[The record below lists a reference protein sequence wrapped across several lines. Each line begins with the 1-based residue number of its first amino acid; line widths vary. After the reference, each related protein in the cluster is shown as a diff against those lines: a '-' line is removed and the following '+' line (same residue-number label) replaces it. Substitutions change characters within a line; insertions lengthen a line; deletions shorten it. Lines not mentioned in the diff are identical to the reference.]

1 MARHDYNLDNQSGS
15 AFRGDLNNALSA
27 IVTQNSGNGDPANQF
42 NYMSYAQNTGAEKD
56 CVFQRADTTTF
67 YKLYKIGGPHYFQ
80 DGTAADPSLTFNSDE
95 DTGIFSAAANEIGFS
110 TAGSERLRID
120 SAGNLGVNTT
130 NPAED
135 VDISA
140 SAPTLRLTDTNTVLA
155 DDATSSSIE
164 FYQNDAGGAGVG
176 ASIKAVG
183 DGTSGDLALTFSSG
197 ANTEAARFNLS
208 GWFGINTTDPL
219 QRFHCNGTALFSR
232 DTGNEEVTI
241 LTQTTSVSGS
251 TLVFQKSRGSAASPT
266 TVIDGDTVGRIK
278 FEGLYQLGASL

>member
-80 DGTAADPSLTFNSDE
+80 DGTAAAPSLTFNSDE

-120 SAGNLGVNTT
+120 SAGNLGVNNINLYIHRRIYFQRT
-130 NPAED
+130 NW
-135 VDISA
+135 
-140 SAPTLRLTDTNTVLA
+140 R
-155 DDATSSSIE
+155 
-164 FYQNDAGGAGVG
+164 
-176 ASIKAVG
+176 
-183 DGTSGDLALTFSSG
+183 
-197 ANTEAARFNLS
+197 
-208 GWFGINTTDPL
+208 
-219 QRFHCNGTALFSR
+219 
-232 DTGNEEVTI
+232 
-241 LTQTTSVSGS
+241 
-251 TLVFQKSRGSAASPT
+251 
-266 TVIDGDTVGRIK
+266 
-278 FEGLYQLGASL
+278 